1 MAKRVTWLALLCASA
16 SSFALSGG
24 AASAQ
29 ENGASNNDEIV
40 VTARRTEERLQ
51 DVPGAVT
58 AFSQDR
64 LDQLGASDTTGLQGA
79 VPNLNIVQGRG
90 SSNATN
96 IFIRGVGQPD
106 ALQTFDP
113 AVGFYVD
120 GVYYSRIRGTQIEL
134 FDLQRVE
141 VLRGPQGTLY
151 GKNTIGGAL
160 SLVTRLPGQDPHG
173 MAQVTAGDYGLI
185 QTRLSASGPLSDTFA
200 VGASLFGTDRDGYV
214 TNPVTHEQ
222 YNDRQA
228 WGARLQAAWNPTST
242 FNADISI
249 DYQQEDNALTMGQAQ
264 NTLTNIL
271 GTPIYVVPTPT
282 PPWNFQAQASP
293 GLPNSSELTHS
304 GVALHANWDIG
315 NNWELRSIS
324 AYRRLNYTDYIDIDG
339 TPVQLGDVLVH
350 VDQNQV
356 SQELQAVYS
365 GDRLTLVGGLY
376 YLREDVASHQEAFA
390 NDYIKPFFGLTSFR
404 RTVDDDLTTTSEAAY
419 INANYALSDRLHIG
433 LGVRYTDEHKDYPR
447 STSTFFSNPL
457 FNTTFAF
464 HVDDSWQNTSPM
476 ASVDYRLN
484 DDVMLYAR
492 VARGFQSG
500 GFNGRANALGEEAPY
515 APETLT
521 SYEVGAKT
529 QWMDNRLIANLA
541 VFYNAYEDFQARV
554 GGTVEDPVLHIPV
567 AVLSVLNAGRL
578 DISGAELEL
587 NYHPIEP
594 LRLDAEIGYLDASYG
609 EFNDS
614 RFPGGS
620 RAFQTPAFSPDW
632 TMRFGGVYTWDLPNN
647 ASLVFAADAN
657 YRSRMALAV
666 DDTFVIGNVGT
677 TTEIPG
683 MFQDAYWLFNASVT
697 WHINDVLS
705 IGVQGR
711 NLGDEVYKT
720 DAQEFSSV
728 GQVRTAYFGAPRTLN
743 VVLTAH
749 Y

>member
-1 MAKRVTWLALLCASA
+1 MREREQLCVERR
-16 SSFALSGG
+16 

-29 ENGASNNDEIV
+29 ENGASSSDEIV

-64 LDQLGASDTTGLQGA
+64 LDQLGASDSTGLQGA

-120 GVYYSRIRGTQIEL
+120 GVYYSRIRGTQLEL

-160 SLVTRLPGQDPHG
+160 SLVTRLPGQDPHF

-185 QTRLSASGPLSDTFA
+185 QTRLSASGPLSDSFA
-200 VGASLFGTDRDGYV
+200 VGASLFGTDRNGYV
-214 TNPVTHEQ
+214 TNPLTHEQ

-228 WGARLQAAWNPTST
+228 WGGRVQAAWTPSSS
-242 FNADISI
+242 FNANVAF

-271 GTPIYVVPTPT
+271 GAPIFVVPSPT
-282 PPWNFQAQASP
+282 PRWNFQAQASP
-293 GLPNSSELTHS
+293 GLPNSSQLTHS

-350 VDQNQV
+350 VDQNQI
-356 SQELQAVYS
+356 SQELQAVYT

-376 YLREDVASHQEAFA
+376 YLREDVSSHQEAYA
-390 NDYIKPFFGLTSFR
+390 NDYIKPLFGLTSFV
-404 RTVDDDLTTTSEAAY
+404 RTVDDDLTTTSQAAY

-447 STSTFFSNPL
+447 STSTFFYQSAVQFDVCIPRRQQL
-457 FNTTFAF
+457 ARHFADG
-464 HVDDSWQNTSPM
+464 V
-476 ASVDYRLN
+476 
-484 DDVMLYAR
+484 
-492 VARGFQSG
+492 
-500 GFNGRANALGEEAPY
+500 
-515 APETLT
+515 
-521 SYEVGAKT
+521 
-529 QWMDNRLIANLA
+529 
-541 VFYNAYEDFQARV
+541 
-554 GGTVEDPVLHIPV
+554 
-567 AVLSVLNAGRL
+567 GRL
-578 DISGAELEL
+578 
-587 NYHPIEP
+587 
-594 LRLDAEIGYLDASYG
+594 
-609 EFNDS
+609 
-614 RFPGGS
+614 
-620 RAFQTPAFSPDW
+620 
-632 TMRFGGVYTWDLPNN
+632 
-647 ASLVFAADAN
+647 
-657 YRSRMALAV
+657 
-666 DDTFVIGNVGT
+666 
-677 TTEIPG
+677 
-683 MFQDAYWLFNASVT
+683 
-697 WHINDVLS
+697 
-705 IGVQGR
+705 
-711 NLGDEVYKT
+711 
-720 DAQEFSSV
+720 
-728 GQVRTAYFGAPRTLN
+728 
-743 VVLTAH
+743 
-749 Y
+749 